1 MEMEIIGNAYR
12 EVIRQVKNYAKKDY
26 PVLLYGETGSGKEV
40 FKELFFES
48 SDRKIKMTVNC
59 AAFAPALLES
69 ELFGHVRG
77 AFTGATEVRMGKI
90 KSCEGG
96 ILCLDELGAASPE
109 LQAAILRVV
118 EGHHYTPL
126 GTEKEVETHALII
139 ASTNN
144 LAVIRQ
150 DLKFRF
156 HLVPIPP
163 LQKYDIPLFVKH
175 FIRKSLKEEIL
186 EEVMDRDY
194 PGNIRELEKHLK
206 ELLIE
211 RGKTILAPKAST
223 SSIPG
228 AFDYRRFKREIE
240 TWDARIQPVL
250 DKYKLTFRYRFLS
263 QDRQK
268 KVFPMPSHSIEDL
281 VWGSNVDGKGVENV
295 NPQKLN
301 AIFRSKLA
309 KNPNWIPGLYK
320 LLELLNQGI
329 ETNIDGT
336 VKYLPHFVA
345 RFSELLELE
354 GGLPYLLRLI
364 QKTSSPPKEESTDWA
379 HFLNMD
385 YKKAMATLK
394 TLKLSYLEYHL
405 NKYGGKFKDAAKAV
419 GVLERTFQ
427 SALNRAHKKV

>member
-228 AFDYRRFKREIE
+228 FFDYPRFKREIE
-240 TWDARIQPVL
+240 TWDARIQPIL
-250 DKYKLTFRYRFLS
+250 DKYELNFRYRFLS
-263 QDRQK
+263 QERQK
-268 KVFPMPSHSIEDL
+268 KAFPLPPHSIETL
-281 VWGSNVDGKGVENV
+281 VWGSLVDAKTMENLD
-295 NPQKLN
+295 PQRLN
-301 AIFRSKLA
+301 CLLRFKLA
-309 KNPNWIPGLYK
+309 KDPNWIPGLYK
-320 LLELLNQGI
+320 LLDLLNQGI

-336 VKYLPHFVA
+336 VKYVPYFVG
-345 RFSELLELE
+345 RFTELLESQ
-354 GGLPYLLRLI
+354 GGLPYLLKYI
-364 QKTSSPPKEESTDWA
+364 QKTSSRSKMESPDWT
-379 HFLNMD
+379 HFLNLSH
-385 YKKAMATLK
+385 KKAVSAFELF
-394 TLKLSYLEYHL
+394 YLEYHL
-405 NKYGGKFKDAAKAV
+405 KKSGNKMKDAAKAV
-419 GVLERTFQ
+419 GVPERTFR
-427 SALNRAHKKV
+427 SALNRARKKG